1 MRPTLEI
8 LLEICQCSEKVRSY
22 FEVIHRENERLTA
35 ENAELRARVN
45 QSSTNSSKPPS
56 SSPFVK
62 PKSLR
67 VKTGRKPGGQ
77 PGHKGS
83 TLQVKETPDVV
94 VEHTVD
100 TCSYCGC
107 DISMEAATDRQTR
120 QVVDVQIV
128 PVVTGHCAQS
138 KTCPV
143 CGKETSAAFPQEVD
157 HYIQYGDTFSAIIIC
172 LNKGNYI
179 PYDRLS
185 KISKDI
191 LGIPVSSGTLVN
203 IVHECGKSLKDS
215 MEYIKDQ
222 LKQASVVHFD
232 ETGNRVKGK
241 NQWLHSAGNE
251 RFTYV
256 ETHAKRGSAATD
268 EIGILPVFEGTAIH
282 DFWKSYYKY
291 LGCKHALCNA
301 HILRELTG
309 ITENFNQIWSEH
321 MKALLVEIKRSVEA
335 AGRVLTLPETTGF
348 EARYDELLIL
358 GDKEN
363 PIEMDTLTQRNIR
376 GRTARSKARNLLDRM
391 KLYKQDI
398 LKFMVDPAIPFD
410 NNLAERDIRMSKLQ
424 QKISGGFRSDE
435 GNDAFDN
442 IRSYI
447 STATKQGISMF
458 ESIRAAVAGK
468 PLFTAENH

>member
-1 MRPTLEI
+1 MQPPLEVILEI
-8 LLEICQCSEKVRSY
+8 RNCSLNTQKY
-22 FEVIHRENERLTA
+22 FEAIHRENERLTR
-35 ENAELRARVN
+35 ENAELRARVSLN
-45 QSSTNSSKPPS
+45 SLNSSKPPS
-56 SSPFVK
+56 SNPFIK

-67 VKTGRKPGGQ
+67 EKTGRKPGGQ
-77 PGHKGS
+77 PGHKGH
-83 TLQVKETPDVV
+83 TLRVSRKPDVRI
-94 VEHTVD
+94 EHKVNH
-100 TCSYCGC
+100 CNHCGL
-107 DISMEAATDRQTR
+107 DIPQNESTGYKTR
-120 QVVDVQIV
+120 QVVDVQII
-128 PVVTGHCAQS
+128 PIVTEHCVQS
-138 KTCPV
+138 KICPV
-143 CGKETSAAFPQEVD
+143 CGKETTAAFPQGVN
-157 HYIQYGDTFSAIIIC
+157 HYIQYGDTFNSIIIC

-203 IVHECGKSLKDS
+203 IIHECGKSLEDS

-232 ETGNRVKGK
+232 ETGTRVKGK
-241 NQWLHSAGNE
+241 NQWLHTAGNE
-251 RFTYV
+251 QFTYV
-256 ETHAKRGSAATD
+256 ETHVKRGSAATD
-268 EIGILPVFEGTAIH
+268 DIGILPVFEGTAVH

-309 ITENFNQIWSEH
+309 ISENFKQKWSEH
-321 MKALLVEIKRSVEA
+321 MKSLLVEIKRSVDTAGGRLTPLEA
-335 AGRVLTLPETTGF
+335 AAYEV
-348 EARYDELLIL
+348 RYDEIL
-358 GDKEN
+358 SAGDKEN
-363 PIEMDTLTQRNIR
+363 PIDMDTLARKNTR

-398 LKFMVDPAIPFD
+398 LKFMIDPEIPFD

-435 GNDAFDN
+435 GNEAFSN

-458 ESIRAAVAGK
+458 ESIYAAVSGK
-468 PLFTAENH
+468 PLFTADNR

>member
-8 LLEICQCSEKVRSY
+8 LLEICQCSENVRVY
-22 FEVIHRENERLTA
+22 FEAIHRENEQLTV
-35 ENAELRARVN
+35 ENAELRTRVN
-45 QSSTNSSKPPS
+45 QNSSNSSKPPS

-77 PGHKGS
+77 PGHKGR
-83 TLQVKETPDVV
+83 TLQVTETPGVV
-94 VEHTVD
+94 VEHKVD
-100 TCSYCGC
+100 TCGHCGS
-107 DISMEAATDRQTR
+107 DLSVETATVYKTR
-120 QVVDVQIV
+120 QVVDVKIV
-128 PVVTGHCAQS
+128 PVVTEHCVQS
-138 KTCPV
+138 KTCLV
-143 CGKETSAAFPQEVD
+143 CGKETTAAFPQGVD

-191 LGIPVSSGTLVN
+191 LGVPVSSGTLVN
-203 IVHECGKSLKDS
+203 IVHECGKSLEKS
-215 MEYIKDQ
+215 MEYIKGQ

-232 ETGNRVKGK
+232 ETGTRVKGK
-241 NQWLHSAGNE
+241 NQWLHTAGNE
-251 RFTYV
+251 RFTYL

-268 EIGILPVFEGTAIH
+268 EIGILPEFRGTAIH
-282 DFWKSYYKY
+282 DFWKTYYNY
-291 LGCKHALCNA
+291 IRCKHALCNA
-301 HILRELTG
+301 HILRELNG
-309 ITENFNQIWSEH
+309 ITENFKQTWSEQ

-335 AGRVLTLPETTGF
+335 TEGILLVAEITAF
-348 EARYDELLIL
+348 ECRYDEILCL

-363 PIEMDTLTQRNIR
+363 PIDINVLTQKNIR

-398 LKFMVDPAIPFD
+398 LKFMVDSAIPFD

-458 ESIRAAVAGK
+458 ESIRAAVSGK
-468 PLFTAENH
+468 PLFTAVNH